1 MGTTVTP
8 PDNFALVSKGVYRSS
23 FPTKKN
29 FTFVSRLGLRSVLY
43 LCPEDYPES
52 HLAFYAQHGIQLLQF
67 GTTGNKEPFDEIP
80 ETIIREALLVILDE
94 EKQPLLIHCNQGKH
108 RTGCLVGCLRKTQR
122 WSLVSIFEEYRR
134 FAGIKSRVHD
144 EQYIERFPVSLY
156 AWPASM
162 SSLCCLHLGS
172 VAEKSLCS
180 YHCIA
185 PYCSAPVFD
194 FLYSPH
200 TLFLSP
206 EPTRLESLLLG

>member
-80 ETIIREALLVILDE
+80 QSIVRNALLAILDPTNR
-94 EKQPLLIHCNQGKH
+94 PLLIHCNQGKH

-122 WSLVSIFEEYRR
+122 WSLVSIFDEYRR

-144 EQYIERFPVSLY
+144 EQYIERFPVRLCARPAFPLSLWRRSPRPIALCSQAHPELHRRAPTGFASPRRPPPRHRP
-156 AWPASM
+156 AWP
-162 SSLCCLHLGS
+162 H
-172 VAEKSLCS
+172 
-180 YHCIA
+180 
-185 PYCSAPVFD
+185 
-194 FLYSPH
+194 
-200 TLFLSP
+200 
-206 EPTRLESLLLG
+206 R